1 MSVFSFSCG
10 DDYDGTKPDIVNE
23 PEQISEH
30 VVNHIERMLDRAGN
44 ESSRINDST
53 VLHHFELTKAFY
65 SSNNQNP
72 VWSDAG
78 RWLPIADSL
87 VSFIDSC
94 RVFGL
99 FPGDYHLKNLASIR
113 QQTEDTL
120 RAKDALLWTTGDL
133 LMTDAFL
140 SIAKD
145 IKQGRIPVD
154 TITGRRDSLVDR
166 KVYVDILKQ
175 FVQGNGI
182 YDLMH
187 SLEPLHEGYVEIRQA
202 LPSFIDSAE
211 FRRSTYISY
220 PMKDSMAL
228 VDLVQRRMFELDYLV
243 SPKEEMDTTAFRQL
257 ISRYQKKN
265 NLKVTGKLNQETVN
279 KLNMTDLERFKII
292 ALTLDKYKQIP
303 DTMPATRVWVNI
315 PSYWLK
321 VFADDT
327 VTLESRVIVGAS
339 KTPTPEI
346 VSMIGNFVTY
356 PQWTVPFSIIHKEM
370 IPKIQKDINYIVKQ
384 NLMVVDRNDNVVD
397 PKTIDWKKMSKKY
410 FPYQIKQRQGDDN
423 SLGVMKF
430 NFRNKHSVYLHD
442 TNARWLFQK
451 SQRSLSH
458 GCVRVQKWKELAEF
472 LVRNDTL
479 KIPVDS
485 LNNWIARK
493 EKRVVSGFERVPI
506 FIRYFTCEAREGK
519 IRFYEDIYGSDRI
532 LRERYFANKL

>member
-1 MSVFSFSCG
+1 MVFAFACG
-10 DDYDGTKPDIVNE
+10 DDYDESKPDIVNE
-23 PEQISEH
+23 PGQITEH
-30 VVNHIERMLDRAGN
+30 VVNHIERMLERADK

-53 VLHHFELTKAFY
+53 LLTHADLTEAFY
-65 SSNNQNP
+65 KENDLKP
-72 VWSDAG
+72 VWANAG
-78 RWLPIADSL
+78 AWLPIADSL
-87 VSFIDSC
+87 MAFIDSC
-94 RVFGL
+94 RVYGL
-99 FPGDYHLKNLASIR
+99 FPGDYHQKNLASIR
-113 QQTEDTL
+113 LQTLDTL
-120 RAKDALLWTTGDL
+120 KAKDAVLWTTGDL

-140 SIAKD
+140 SMAKD

-154 TITGRRDSLVDR
+154 TTTGRRDSVVDG
-166 KVYVDILKQ
+166 KIYVDVLKQ
-175 FVQGNGI
+175 FVQRKSI
-182 YDLMH
+182 YELMH
-187 SLEPLHEGYVEIRQA
+187 SLEPKHDGYVQLREA

-211 FRRSTYISY
+211 FKRSTYINY
-220 PMKDSMAL
+220 PMKDSAVL
-228 VDLVQRRMFELDYLV
+228 VEMVQRRMFELDYMQ
-243 SPKEEMDTTAFRQL
+243 SPKEEMDTTALKKL
-257 ISRYQKKN
+257 IAGYQKKN
-265 NLKVTGKLNQETVN
+265 KLQVTGKLNAETVN
-279 KLNMTDLERFKII
+279 KLNMTDLERFKLV
-292 ALTLDKYKQIP
+292 ALTMDKYKQIP
-303 DTMPATRVWVNI
+303 DTMPSTRVWVNI

-321 VFADDT
+321 VFAEDT
-327 VTLESRVIVGAS
+327 VTLESRVIVGTS

-370 IPKIQKDINYIVKQ
+370 IPRIQKDINYLVKQ
-384 NLMVVDRNDNVVD
+384 NLMVVDKDDNVVD
-397 PKTIDWKKMSKKY
+397 PKKIDWKKMSKKY

-451 SQRSLSH
+451 TQRSLSH

-485 LNNWIARK
+485 LNSWISRK

-506 FIRYFTCEAREGK
+506 FIRYFTCEGKEGK
-519 IRFYEDIYGSDRI
+519 IRFYEDIYGNDRI